1 MKLLQINSTANW
13 GSTGRIAEQIG
24 ILALS
29 LGWDSYIAYGRYANT
44 SNSKL
49 IRIGGKAD
57 SAWHLLSSRL
67 FDCQGLCSRRATKK
81 LVEQIKQLKPDLI
94 HLHNIHGYYL
104 NYKVLFDYL
113 KQAEIP
119 IIWTLHDCWAF
130 TGHCAHFSYAQCEK
144 WRKECKKCP
153 LKGEYPSSLLHDRSR
168 KNFLCKKSLFS
179 SIENMAVVSVSK
191 WLDSMVAASFLAD
204 KQRHVIYNGID
215 VEVFSPASDVN
226 ELRERYNLYNKK
238 VLIGVASVWDKYK
251 GFDDY
256 LRLYEMLPDN
266 IQLIM
271 VGLSEKQ
278 LDTLPEGIIG
288 IRRTQNIDELVK
300 LYSLA
305 DIVLN
310 LSYQETF
317 GLTTVEGFACGTP
330 SIVYNKTASP
340 ELVDDSCGMIVDSG
354 NINMLLEA
362 IYEIIAK
369 GKAYYSTAC
378 RKHAIALYNKDDR
391 YNDYIKLYEK
401 LLSSI
406 DKQKVKD

>member
-1 MKLLQINSTANW
+1 MRLLQINSTANW

-24 ILALS
+24 ILAIS
-29 LGWDSYIAYGRYANT
+29 QDWDSYIAYGRYANE
-44 SNSKL
+44 SNSQL
-49 IRIGGKAD
+49 IRIGGKVD
-57 SAWHLLSSRL
+57 SAWHLLCSRI
-67 FDCQGLCSRRATKK
+67 FDCQGLLSRKATKR
-81 LVEQIKQLKPDLI
+81 LVEDIKQLKPDLI

-104 NYKVLFDYL
+104 NYKVLFEYL
-113 KQAEIP
+113 KRANIP
-119 IIWTLHDCWAF
+119 IVWTLHDCWAF
-130 TGHCAHFSYAQCEK
+130 TGHCAHFSYDKCEK

-153 LKGEYPSSLLHDRSR
+153 LKGEYPSSMLLDRSR

-179 SIENMAVVSVSK
+179 SLENMAVVSVSK

-226 ELRERYNLYNKK
+226 ELRERYNLHDRK
-238 VLIGVASVWDKYK
+238 VLIGVASAWDKYK
-251 GFDDY
+251 GYDDY
-256 LRLYEMLPDN
+256 IRLHELLPDN

-278 LDTLPEGIIG
+278 LNALPKGIIG
-288 IRRTQNIDELVK
+288 LQRTQNVEELVK

-330 SIVYNKTASP
+330 GIVYNKTASP
-340 ELVDDSCGMIVDSG
+340 ELIDESCGKIVEAG
-354 NINMLLEA
+354 NMGQLLSVIN
-362 IYEIIAK
+362 EILSK
-369 GKAYYSTAC
+369 DKSHYSDAC
-378 RKHAIALYNKDDR
+378 RQRAIALYNKDDR

-401 LLSSI
+401 LLSS
-406 DKQKVKD
+406 K